1 MIRLS
6 RQAAVTALILSA
18 VGLSVSTTH
27 ATPYLV
33 MDIDTGRVIASEQA
47 TDPWFPAS
55 VTKLMTAYVALKEVQ
70 DGRIALDTPLIVS
83 RRASS
88 TAPSKMGLRP
98 GTQVTLDNALKMIMV
113 KSANDMAVTI
123 AEGVGGSV
131 EAFAGMMN
139 REAARLGMRESHF
152 VNPHGLPDAKQ
163 KSSARDLAV
172 LGSALLRDFPSQ
184 QDLWSIGAI
193 QLGQRVMPNTNGLIG
208 RYYGAAGMKT
218 GFICSSGFNVVA
230 TATRNNRRLLVVV
243 LGSSSATERTLKA
256 AELLDQGFASSGYTG
271 STLADLPQGY
281 GFPPDMR
288 GEICSGKRRNVAL
301 ADVDEFS
308 PVGSGSVGGNT
319 ENAALEMLIPQT
331 NVASFGA
338 FTTPRPRLAQRHIGT
353 PIQVYTGAAPG
364 VMLAARGSKD
374 AIETAGNV
382 EKPSKK
388 SKKQLASRKVRDVA
402 KPKGVASIISGDDTK
417 PVTKIIDNSSQNTK
431 ASSKPDRVKQDLK
444 KAVAVKKDI
453 KKAKPDIKTT
463 GSTIKPVAS
472 KPSPIKPKPLDD

>member
-1 MIRLS
+1 
-6 RQAAVTALILSA
+6 
-18 VGLSVSTTH
+18 
-27 ATPYLV
+27 
-33 MDIDTGRVIASEQA
+33 
-47 TDPWFPAS
+47 
-55 VTKLMTAYVALKEVQ
+55 
-70 DGRIALDTPLIVS
+70 
-83 RRASS
+83 
-88 TAPSKMGLRP
+88 
-98 GTQVTLDNALKMIMV
+98 
-113 KSANDMAVTI
+113 
-123 AEGVGGSV
+123 
-131 EAFAGMMN
+131 
-139 REAARLGMRESHF
+139 
-152 VNPHGLPDAKQ
+152 
-163 KSSARDLAV
+163 
-172 LGSALLRDFPSQ
+172 
-184 QDLWSIGAI
+184 
-193 QLGQRVMPNTNGLIG
+193 
-208 RYYGAAGMKT
+208 
-218 GFICSSGFNVVA
+218 
-230 TATRNNRRLLVVV
+230 
-243 LGSSSATERTLKA
+243 
-256 AELLDQGFASSGYTG
+256 
-271 STLADLPQGY
+271 
-281 GFPPDMR
+281 
-288 GEICSGKRRNVAL
+288 
-301 ADVDEFS
+301 
-308 PVGSGSVGGNT
+308 
-319 ENAALEMLIPQT
+319 MLIPQT